1 MTETPTR
8 HLTLVKSGSRAVGRD
23 AITLPVPMPMSRAPK
38 IQERTLLLYCPEQG
52 GWQTGEWLHE
62 RKCWV
67 SSAAIEEVL
76 EPTLWTEAP
85 EAPAE

>member
-1 MTETPTR
+1 
-8 HLTLVKSGSRAVGRD
+8 
-23 AITLPVPMPMSRAPK
+23 MPMSRAPK
-38 IQERTLLLYCPEQG
+38 IQERTLLLYCPERG

-67 SSAAIEEVL
+67 SIAAIEEVL

-85 EAPAE
+85 EAQAE